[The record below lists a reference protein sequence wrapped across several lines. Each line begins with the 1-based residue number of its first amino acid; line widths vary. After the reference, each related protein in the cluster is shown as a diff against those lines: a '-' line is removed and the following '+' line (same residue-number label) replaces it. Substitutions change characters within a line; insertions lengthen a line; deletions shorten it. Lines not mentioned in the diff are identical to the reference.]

1 MATRYAD
8 ITPQMR
14 GFIARQHMFFV
25 ATAPLGEGRVNVSP
39 KGYKDT
45 FKVIDERTF
54 AYLELFGSGIETKA
68 HLGDN
73 PRITVMFCSFE
84 RQSNIVR
91 LFGRGRHLRPDSAEF
106 HEYARHFSFEHP
118 SPRGIVVVEVDSTQ
132 DSCGYSVPYM
142 DFRDERAV
150 LDRVHGPRPAHV
162 WAQRVAEVNNKS
174 IDGLPGLDPDH
185 PLPTD
190 VRARYAAPRGTA
202 EAAAD
207 ADAGGAG
214 SADRRG
220 QHPHEPAPTT
230 VVTASGAGSRGP
242 RAES

>member
-14 GFIARQHMFFV
+14 KFIAKQHMFFV

-45 FKVIDERTF
+45 FKVLDSRTF

-91 LFGRGRHLRPDSAEF
+91 LFGRGRHLRPDSPEF
-106 HEYARHFSFEHP
+106 EGYAGHFNLEHP

-132 DSCGYSVPYM
+132 ESCGYSVPYL
-142 DFRDERAV
+142 DFKDERAV
-150 LDRVHGPRPAHV
+150 LDRIHEPRPPQE
-162 WAQRVAEVNNKS
+162 WARRVAEVNNKS
-174 IDGLPGLDPDH
+174 IDGLPGLEPDH
-185 PLPTD
+185 PLPTE
-190 VRARYAAPRGTA
+190 VRARYAAAGRSQA
-202 EAAAD
+202 DDEAD
-207 ADAGGAG
+207 EG
-214 SADRRG
+214 
-220 QHPHEPAPTT
+220 
-230 VVTASGAGSRGP
+230 
-242 RAES
+242 

>member
-8 ITPQMR
+8 ITPRMR
-14 GFIARQHMFFV
+14 TFIGKQHMFFV

-45 FKVIDERTF
+45 FKVLDERTF

-91 LFGRGRHLRPDSAEF
+91 LFGRGRHLRPDCAEF
-106 HEYARHFSFEHP
+106 EDYARHFNLGHP
-118 SPRGIVVVEVDSTQ
+118 SPRGIVVVDVDSTQ
-132 DSCGYSVPYM
+132 ESCGYSVPYM
-142 DFRDERAV
+142 DFQDERAV
-150 LDRVHGPRPAHV
+150 LDRVHAARPAEE

-185 PLPTD
+185 PLPTE
-190 VRARYAAPRGTA
+190 VRARYA
-202 EAAAD
+202 
-207 ADAGGAG
+207 G
-214 SADRRG
+214 SPDTADR
-220 QHPHEPAPTT
+220 
-230 VVTASGAGSRGP
+230 
-242 RAES
+242 